1 MTQGLCCLRSHA
13 NKSLHCRPSNTQ
25 VEDVLQLSEELAL
38 AELPDDFQATALREL
53 EQEACTQL
61 TELLQNVLRLDEIT
75 LAAAEAVANGPPGG
89 GASGGGGG
97 GAGRGA
103 HSAVLALDQR
113 LEDASALLGLLDTFS
128 HWCEKTMATTLP
140 SPAPPPPIIAAA
152 AAPVELDPEAVE
164 AVEAPEAAEATEAT
178 EATSASPRA
187 PAATSPSTPPRP
199 PSGAAAQPT
208 RLVRPVA
215 RSEARQRLEAYV
227 QGVASV
233 YLHAEGTW
241 LHGAVGVAVSSDEV
255 ADETAPD
262 GPVLSLVDDAFY
274 VLLKSFQRA
283 IQSGH
288 VTHVVVPLLS
298 QIVDAARQRCV
309 PALHDRMRE
318 AGAADAGNSA
328 FIAAVNS
335 LEYAAHNA
343 DRLRQVVQDALFSR
357 QVDGEAEADG
367 SEAEGLAA
375 LATLSSDFSD
385 RAAEATAQLADA
397 LMPTA
402 WLLLDFGPADFVLD
416 EAKEI
421 EQQSSFDLKLL
432 QPLAATLR
440 ALQHRLRRANMSAV
454 TRRLALVLSE
464 RIEQAVMQKRFNE
477 LGAMLLSELVQ
488 QLSDTLSEPSG
499 SVRQELGRLR
509 QLVFMLN
516 VGSLSEAAGLG
527 LSGVGSSL
535 SREELCD
542 ILARRIEFDEGDV
555 RDVLLA

>member
-1 MTQGLCCLRSHA
+1 MRGCGASAHA
-13 NKSLHCRPSNTQ
+13 KKSCIVALDTQ

-61 TELLQNVLRLDEIT
+61 AELLQNVLRLDEIT
-75 LAAAEAVANGPPGG
+75 LAAAEAVANGP
-89 GASGGGGG
+89 SGGGVSGSCG
-97 GAGRGA
+97 DAGRGA
-103 HSAVLALDQR
+103 HPAVLALDQR
-113 LEDASALLGLLDTFS
+113 LEDASALLGLLDTFA

-152 AAPVELDPEAVE
+152 AAPSEPD
-164 AVEAPEAAEATEAT
+164 PEAAEATEAAGMAEAA
-178 EATSASPRA
+178 EATSACPRA
-187 PAATSPSTPPRP
+187 PEATLLSTPPRP
-199 PSGAAAQPT
+199 PSGAAAQSI

-262 GPVLSLVDDAFY
+262 GPVLSLVDDVFY

-283 IQSGH
+283 MRSGH
-288 VTHVVVPLLS
+288 ATHVMVPLLS

-343 DRLRQVVQDALFSR
+343 DRLRQVVQDAFFSR
-357 QVDGEAEADG
+357 LADSEAEADG
-367 SEAEGLAA
+367 AADGAAEGLAA
-375 LATLSSDFSD
+375 LATLSSDLSG

-416 EAKEI
+416 EVKEV
-421 EQQSSFDLKLL
+421 EQQRSFELKLL

-440 ALQHRLRRANMSAV
+440 ALQQRLRRANMNAV
-454 TRRLALVLSE
+454 TRHLALVLSE
-464 RIEQAVMQKRFNE
+464 RFEQAVMQKRFNE

-516 VGSLSEAAGLG
+516 VGSLSEATGLG

-542 ILARRIEFDEGDV
+542 ILARRIEFDENDV

>member
-1 MTQGLCCLRSHA
+1 M
-13 NKSLHCRPSNTQ
+13 
-25 VEDVLQLSEELAL
+25 EDVLQLSEELAL

-75 LAAAEAVANGPPGG
+75 LAAAEAVANGPSGG
-89 GASGGGGG
+89 GASGGGD

-128 HWCEKTMATTLP
+128 HWCEKTMATTMP
-140 SPAPPPPIIAAA
+140 APAPPPPIIAAA
-152 AAPVELDPEAVE
+152 AAPVELDPEAAEAVE
-164 AVEAPEAAEATEAT
+164 AAEAPEAAEAAEAPSACPPAPEAT
-178 EATSASPRA
+178 LL
-187 PAATSPSTPPRP
+187 STPPRP
-199 PSGAAAQPT
+199 PSGAAAQSV

-283 IQSGH
+283 MRSGH
-288 VTHVVVPLLS
+288 ATHVVVPLLS

-309 PALHDRMRE
+309 PALHERMRE

-357 QVDGEAEADG
+357 LGDGEAEADG
-367 SEAEGLAA
+367 VADGAAEGLAA
-375 LATLSSDFSD
+375 LATLSSDFSG

-464 RIEQAVMQKRFNE
+464 RFEQAVMQKRFNE